1 MRIYT
6 NQVAFQFKDYARY
19 KYDIYLN
26 NSQQNKPRLNFFE
39 ILGDFFEKS
48 LEYYLGLDNSIAAIH
63 FVNNLTQVNED

>member
-1 MRIYT
+1 MIFIWT
-6 NQVAFQFKDYARY
+6 THSKT
-19 KYDIYLN
+19 I
-26 NSQQNKPRLNFFE
+26 PHLNFFE